1 MGRKPK
7 VYDDDDGRT
16 IANMNVEGM
25 PWYDRAQR
33 NKRIGGNS
41 DVRQPMDRSQR
52 NATILAVVLAALS
65 IALVFGLGYFLVI
78 LLMDTLLR

>member
-1 MGRKPK
+1 MARKRK

-33 NKRIGGNS
+33 KRTETGELKP
-41 DVRQPMDRSQR
+41 PMDRSQR
-52 NATILAVVLAALS
+52 RAMMFGVVLAALL
-65 IALVFGLGYFLVI
+65 IALVFGIVYFVVI
-78 LLMDTLLR
+78 FLMDTFWR

>member
-1 MGRKPK
+1 MARKRK

-33 NKRIGGNS
+33 NRTETGELKP
-41 DVRQPMDRSQR
+41 QMDRSQR
-52 NATILAVVLAALS
+52 RATMFGVVLAALL
-65 IALVFGLGYFLVI
+65 IALVFGIGYFAII
-78 LLMDTLLR
+78 LLMDTFWR